1 MRVKY
6 SAGSWARTHVCY
18 ILVTTY
24 LHFIQALRLWDEE
37 FKAID

>member
-1 MRVKY
+1 MIVKY

-18 ILVTTY
+18 ILVKTY
-24 LHFIQALRLWDEE
+24 LHFIQALRLRDEE